1 MRWKLLILAVAA
13 VCMPGLLFAQSA
25 PEQIRSLHSVLQRI
39 YDEVLPK
46 CADLIN
52 IGRAIAGTGAMAYI
66 GYRVW
71 RHIANAESIDFFP
84 LFRPFVLGFCISI
97 FPQVIALMNG
107 ILKPTETG
115 TLKLVDQTNAS
126 IERLLDKREKE
137 RMETKSYKM
146 FGVNDGAGNRAL
158 WMQYTHADVKSEGLF
173 GRVGYNIEF
182 AMSKAYYNLKNWFR
196 ELISFLLQL
205 LYEAAALCIN
215 TIRIFK
221 MLILAILGP
230 IVFGLAVFDGFQHTL
245 TVYLAR
251 YINVFLW
258 LPIANIL
265 AFLLGKIQEDMIKLD
280 IAQMQQ
286 FGDSFFSTSDVG
298 YIIFMIIGI
307 VCYFT
312 VPSIAN
318 MIVNAGGANMITNRV
333 NSLVSFGK
341 RSTMLVAGGAVGMG
355 ADALGNMNL
364 TINRGMSGEG
374 AAGGYFKDKLSG
386 KS

>member
-1 MRWKLLILAVAA
+1 MRWKVLMSAAVA
-13 VCMPGLLFAQSA
+13 VFVPGVLFAQSA
-25 PEQIRSLHSVLQRI
+25 PEQIRSLHDVLNRI

-52 IGRAIAGTGAMAYI
+52 IGRAIAGTGALAYI
-66 GYRVW
+66 AYRVW

-107 ILKPTETG
+107 ILRPAEIG
-115 TLKLVDQTNAS
+115 TAQLVDKTNAS
-126 IERLLDKREKE
+126 IQRLLDEREKE
-137 RMETKSYKM
+137 RMETRSYKM

-158 WMQYTHADVKSEGLF
+158 WMQYTHADVKREGLF

-221 MLILAILGP
+221 LLILALLGP
-230 IVFGLAVFDGFQHTL
+230 IVFGLAIFDGFQHTL

-251 YINVFLW
+251 YVNVFLW

-265 AFLLGKIQEDMIKLD
+265 GFLLGKIQEDMIKLD

-286 FGDSFFSTSDVG
+286 YGDSFFSTSDVG

-318 MIVNAGGANMITNRV
+318 MIVNAGGTNMITNRV
-333 NSLVSFGK
+333 NSIASFG
-341 RSTMLVAGGAVGMG
+341 RGSAMAVTGGAVGMA
-355 ADALGNMNL
+355 ADALGNANL
-364 TINRGMSGEG
+364 TINKGMSGVG
-374 AAGGYFKDKLSG
+374 AAGGYFSDKLSG